1 MPDLLIKNNAQTK
14 LNENLLVSLKSKCE
28 DWQKEND
35 FGICIFIKD
44 SDSDEIYNF
53 RFEKN
58 VWEKLESG
66 VSHNVLKGRIDVE
79 IQKYKDA
86 LKNKIHFTFYV
97 GFTEKEVEKLTS
109 KDKTKDSSKNNED
122 NPKLS
127 IEPVEPKFSLDKV
140 VLPEETKT
148 EIENVVS
155 LLENMNKIYH
165 EWGFVEIDPVPR
177 SIVNFWG
184 PPGTGKTMTV
194 HAIAKEMGKKVLI
207 LNYADIESKYV
218 GEAPKNLV
226 AAFEMAEKTDAVI
239 FFDEAD
245 SFLGK
250 RITNVD
256 SGSEQAINSLRSQML
271 MKLEE
276 FKGIVFFATNLH
288 ENYDRAFESRIL
300 KHIEF
305 KLPNADARKLIIKNK
320 LPSKAPY
327 ADDVRNADGEFNE
340 ALLTKLA
347 EIIDGFSGREIKN
360 CVLES
365 LVTAAKSECQE
376 VTAEI
381 LETTFSAKKAEADAI
396 KKKEKERKEKLSS
409 AVKKNIDDKNYNIK
423 KTDENGDTVI
433 ISAEDDAEKNKNEN
447 TTEVLGVEN
456 DKQQQ

>member
-1 MPDLLIKNNAQTK
+1 MPDLVIKNKAQNQ
-14 LNENLLVSLKSKCE
+14 LDENLFTNLKLKCE
-28 DWQKEND
+28 NWQKEND
-35 FGICIFIKD
+35 FNICIFVED
-44 SDSDEIYNF
+44 SESDEIYNF
-53 RFEKN
+53 RFEKKA
-58 VWEKLESG
+58 WENLESG
-66 VSHNVLKGRIDVE
+66 VAHNVLQARIDVE
-79 IQKYKDA
+79 IQKYRDT
-86 LKNKIHFTFYV
+86 LKNTVHFTFYV

-109 KDKTKDSSKNNED
+109 KDKPKNASKDNGD
-122 NPKLS
+122 NPKLT
-127 IEPVEPKFSLDKV
+127 IEPVEPKFSLEKV

-155 LLENMNKIYH
+155 LLENMNTIYH
-165 EWGFVEIDPVPR
+165 DWGFVEIDPVPR

-194 HAIAKEMGKKVLI
+194 HAIAKKMGKKVLI

-320 LPSKAPY
+320 LPKKAPY
-327 ADDVRNADGEFNE
+327 ADDVRNTYGEFSE
-340 ALLTKLA
+340 ELLTKLA

-365 LVTAAKSECQE
+365 LVTAAKSECH
-376 VTAEI
+376 TITSEI
-381 LETTFSAKKAEADAI
+381 LMTTFSAKKAEVDSI
-396 KKKEKERKEKLSS
+396 KKKEKERREKLSS
-409 AVKKNIDDKNYNIK
+409 AVVKNIDDKNYNIK

-433 ISAEDDAEKNKNEN
+433 ISAEDDAEKK
-447 TTEVLGVEN
+447 
-456 DKQQQ
+456 